1 MELLF
6 AHKKECPSCSLHAL
20 AMNLKYSYSNE
31 RRNLNLLVTIARS
44 FIVFW
49 KSFDFTL
56 ERQQERDASIF
67 WLQNKNTR
75 ITWAHILKFLLLYN
89 CSFISAI
96 NYLAKEWPK
105 NNNIV
110 AKDNFKRL
118 DIKTKIKLL
127 ISCSFKDK
135 V

>member
-1 MELLF
+1 MGTNSKVF
-6 AHKKECPSCSLHAL
+6 
-20 AMNLKYSYSNE
+20 
-31 RRNLNLLVTIARS
+31 VT
-44 FIVFW
+44 VQ
-49 KSFDFTL
+49 L
-56 ERQQERDASIF
+56 
-67 WLQNKNTR
+67 
-75 ITWAHILKFLLLYN
+75 
-89 CSFISAI
+89 SFISAI